1 MPKESFNKRLSD
13 FNRDGFVMLEDALT
27 ESQLEVMRNQLDRW
41 IAMSRQ
47 HKTNFGS
54 TMDGRPRFDLEPK
67 SHSSNNPALRRIS
80 SPIEISD
87 EYLEITRD
95 NRALDL
101 AANIFGPNIKIV
113 NTKVNLKLPGSGTM
127 VKYHQDFPFEPHS
140 NDDLVT
146 TLYFLDDVTL
156 DNGPLEVVPGTHKGR
171 IHSLWHDGVFTGAVN
186 SDVEKNAQKCSVKCI
201 GKAGT
206 ACLMHTRVL
215 HGSLPNNTKKP
226 RRLFIA
232 CYAAEDAIAL
242 DKNHIPSKFDGE
254 IVRGSRTGRVRTSN
268 FEMELPEYPKETS
281 FFGQQSREKE
291 VTHKRGK
298 NGTQKSSS

>member
-1 MPKESFNKRLSD
+1 MSGEALNKYRSD
-13 FNRDGFVMLEDALT
+13 FNRNGFVMVPEALT
-27 ESQLEVMRNQLDRW
+27 LNQLEVMRDQLDSW
-41 IAMSRQ
+41 IDESRQ
-47 HKTNFGS
+47 HKENFGS

-67 SHSSNNPALRRIS
+67 SHSSTNPALRRIS

-95 NRALDL
+95 NRALDIV
-101 AANIFGPNIKIV
+101 AHIFGPNIKLV
-113 NTKVNLKLPGSGTM
+113 NTKVNLKLPGSGTS

-156 DNGPLEVVPGTHKGR
+156 KNGPLEVVPGTHKEV
-171 IHSLWHDGVFTGAVN
+171 IHSLWHKGVFTGSV
-186 SDVEKNAQKCSVKCI
+186 SLEVEKNAQKNSIKCV

-215 HGSLPNNTKKP
+215 HGSLPNNTEKP

-242 DKNHIPSKFDGE
+242 DRNHIPSKFDGE
-254 IVRGSRTGRVRTSN
+254 IVRGTKTGRVRTSL
-268 FEMELPEYPKETS
+268 FDMELPEYPKETS
-281 FFGQQSREKE
+281 FFGQQS
-291 VTHKRGK
+291 K
-298 NGTQKSSS
+298 NN

>member
-1 MPKESFNKRLSD
+1 MTKESFNNYLSD
-13 FNRDGFVMLEDALT
+13 FNRNGFVMVPDALT
-27 ESQLEVMRNQLDRW
+27 ANQLEVMRDQLDRW
-41 IAMSRQ
+41 VDESRQ
-47 HKTNFGS
+47 HKANFGS

-67 SHSSNNPALRRIS
+67 SHSSTNPALRRIS
-80 SPIEISD
+80 SPIEISN

-95 NRALDL
+95 NKALDL
-101 AANIFGPNIKIV
+101 VAHIFGPNIKLV

-156 DNGPLEVVPGTHKGR
+156 ENGPLEVVPGTHKEE

-186 SDVEKNAQKCSVKCI
+186 REVEKTAQKSSIKCV
-201 GKAGT
+201 GKAGA

-215 HGSLPNNTKKP
+215 HGSLPNNTEKP

-242 DKNHIPSKFDGE
+242 DRNHIPSKYDGE
-254 IVRGSRTGRVRTSN
+254 IVRGTKTGRVRTSV
-268 FEMELPEYPKETS
+268 FDMELPEYPKETS
-281 FFGQQSREKE
+281 FFGQQS
-291 VTHKRGK
+291 K
-298 NGTQKSSS
+298 NN

>member
-1 MPKESFNKRLSD
+1 MPMSGEALNKYRSD
-13 FNRDGFVMLEDALT
+13 FNRNGFVMVPEALT
-27 ESQLEVMRNQLDRW
+27 LNQLEVMRDQLDSW
-41 IAMSRQ
+41 IDESRQ
-47 HKTNFGS
+47 HKENFGS

-67 SHSSNNPALRRIS
+67 SHSSTNPALRRIS
-80 SPIEISD
+80 SPIEISN

-95 NRALDL
+95 NRALDIV
-101 AANIFGPNIKIV
+101 AHIFGPNIKLV
-113 NTKVNLKLPGSGTM
+113 NTKVNLKLPGSGTS

-156 DNGPLEVVPGTHKGR
+156 KNGPLEVVPGTHKEV
-171 IHSLWHDGVFTGAVN
+171 IHSLWHKGVFTGSV
-186 SDVEKNAQKCSVKCI
+186 SLEVEKNAQKNSIKCV

-215 HGSLPNNTKKP
+215 HGSLPNNTEKP

-242 DKNHIPSKFDGE
+242 DRNHIPSKFDGE
-254 IVRGSRTGRVRTSN
+254 IVRGTKTGRVRTSM
-268 FEMELPEYPKETS
+268 FDMELPEYPKETS
-281 FFGQQSREKE
+281 FFGQQS
-291 VTHKRGK
+291 K
-298 NGTQKSSS
+298 NN

>member
-1 MPKESFNKRLSD
+1 MSGEALNKYRSD
-13 FNRDGFVMLEDALT
+13 FNRNGFVMVPEALT
-27 ESQLEVMRNQLDRW
+27 LNQLEVMRDQLDSW
-41 IAMSRQ
+41 IDESRQ
-47 HKTNFGS
+47 HKENFGS

-67 SHSSNNPALRRIS
+67 SHSSTNPALRRIS
-80 SPIEISD
+80 SPIEISN

-95 NRALDL
+95 NRALDIV
-101 AANIFGPNIKIV
+101 AHIFGPNIKLV
-113 NTKVNLKLPGSGTM
+113 NTKVNLKLPGSGTS

-156 DNGPLEVVPGTHKGR
+156 KNGPLEVVPGTHKEV
-171 IHSLWHDGVFTGAVN
+171 IHSLWHKGVFTGSV
-186 SDVEKNAQKCSVKCI
+186 SLEVEKNAQKNSIKCV

-215 HGSLPNNTKKP
+215 HGSLPNNTEKP

-242 DKNHIPSKFDGE
+242 DRNHIPSKFDGE
-254 IVRGSRTGRVRTSN
+254 IVRGTKTGRVRTSL
-268 FEMELPEYPKETS
+268 FDMELPEYPKETS
-281 FFGQQSREKE
+281 FFGQQS
-291 VTHKRGK
+291 K
-298 NGTQKSSS
+298 NN

>member
-1 MPKESFNKRLSD
+1 MSNESLNKYRSD
-13 FNRDGFVMLEDALT
+13 FNRNGFVMVQDALT
-27 ESQLEVMRNQLDRW
+27 PTQLEVMRDQLDIW
-41 IAMSRQ
+41 IDESRQ
-47 HKTNFGS
+47 YKTNFGS

-67 SHSSNNPALRRIS
+67 SHSSTHPALRRIS

-87 EYLEITRD
+87 KYLEITRD
-95 NRALDL
+95 NKALDVV
-101 AANIFGPNIKIV
+101 AHIFGPNIKLI

-127 VKYHQDFPFEPHS
+127 VKFHQDFPFEPHS

-156 DNGPLEVVPGTHKGR
+156 ENGPLEVVPGTHKEV
-171 IHSLWHDGVFTGAVN
+171 IHSLWHNGVFTGSV
-186 SDVEKNAQKCSVKCI
+186 SPEVEKNAQKNSIKCL

-215 HGSLPNNTKKP
+215 HGSLPNKTKKP

-242 DKNHIPSKFDGE
+242 DRNHIPSKFDGE
-254 IVRGSRTGRVRTSN
+254 IVRGTRTGRVRTSV
-268 FEMELPEYPKETS
+268 FDMELPEYPKETS
-281 FFGQQSREKE
+281 FFGQQS
-291 VTHKRGK
+291 K
-298 NGTQKSSS
+298 NN

>member
-1 MPKESFNKRLSD
+1 MPMSGEALNKYRSD
-13 FNRDGFVMLEDALT
+13 FNRNGFVMVPEALT
-27 ESQLEVMRNQLDRW
+27 LNQLEVMRDQLDSW
-41 IAMSRQ
+41 IDESRQ
-47 HKTNFGS
+47 HKENFGS

-67 SHSSNNPALRRIS
+67 SHSSTNPALRRIS
-80 SPIEISD
+80 SPIEISN

-95 NRALDL
+95 NRALDIV
-101 AANIFGPNIKIV
+101 AHIFGPNIKLV
-113 NTKVNLKLPGSGTM
+113 NTKVNLKLPGSGTS

-156 DNGPLEVVPGTHKGR
+156 KNGPLEVVPGTHKEV
-171 IHSLWHDGVFTGAVN
+171 IHSLWHKGVFTGSV
-186 SDVEKNAQKCSVKCI
+186 SLEVEKNAQKNSIKCV

-215 HGSLPNNTKKP
+215 HGSLPNNTEKP

-242 DKNHIPSKFDGE
+242 DRNHIPSKFDGE
-254 IVRGSRTGRVRTSN
+254 IVRGTKTGRVRTSL
-268 FEMELPEYPKETS
+268 FDMELPEYPKETS
-281 FFGQQSREKE
+281 FFGQQS
-291 VTHKRGK
+291 K
-298 NGTQKSSS
+298 NN

>member
-1 MPKESFNKRLSD
+1 MTKESFNNYLSD
-13 FNRDGFVMLEDALT
+13 FNRNGFVMVPDALT
-27 ESQLEVMRNQLDRW
+27 ANQLEAMRDQLDRW
-41 IAMSRQ
+41 IDESRQ
-47 HKTNFGS
+47 HKVNFGS

-67 SHSSNNPALRRIS
+67 SHSSTNPALRRIS
-80 SPIEISD
+80 SPIEISN

-95 NRALDL
+95 NKALDL
-101 AANIFGPNIKIV
+101 VAHIFGPNIKLV

-156 DNGPLEVVPGTHKGR
+156 ENGPLEVVPGTHKEE

-186 SDVEKNAQKCSVKCI
+186 RDVEKNAQKNSIKCV
-201 GKAGT
+201 GKAGS

-215 HGSLPNNTKKP
+215 HGSLPNNTEKP

-242 DKNHIPSKFDGE
+242 DRNHIPSKYDGE
-254 IVRGSRTGRVRTSN
+254 IVRGTKTGRVRTSV
-268 FEMELPEYPKETS
+268 FDMELPEYPKETS
-281 FFGQQSREKE
+281 FFGQQS
-291 VTHKRGK
+291 K
-298 NGTQKSSS
+298 NN

>member
-1 MPKESFNKRLSD
+1 MSGEALNKYRSD
-13 FNRDGFVMLEDALT
+13 FNRNGFVMVPEALT
-27 ESQLEVMRNQLDRW
+27 LNQLEVMRDQLDSW
-41 IAMSRQ
+41 IDESRQ
-47 HKTNFGS
+47 HKENFGS

-67 SHSSNNPALRRIS
+67 SHSSTNPALRRIS

-95 NRALDL
+95 NRALDIV
-101 AANIFGPNIKIV
+101 AHIFGPNIKLV
-113 NTKVNLKLPGSGTM
+113 NTKVNLKLPGSGTS

-156 DNGPLEVVPGTHKGR
+156 KNGPLEVVPGTHKEV
-171 IHSLWHDGVFTGAVN
+171 IHSLWHKGVFTGSV
-186 SDVEKNAQKCSVKCI
+186 SLEVEKNAQKNSIKCV

-215 HGSLPNNTKKP
+215 HGSLPNNTEKP

-242 DKNHIPSKFDGE
+242 DRNHIPSKFDGE
-254 IVRGSRTGRVRTSN
+254 IVRGTKTGRVRTSL
-268 FEMELPEYPKETS
+268 FDMKLPEYPKETS
-281 FFGQQSREKE
+281 FFGQQS
-291 VTHKRGK
+291 K
-298 NGTQKSSS
+298 NN